1 MKLKYERKKAANQE
15 DGTESKVLIRVTDS
29 ASPPETLSSVVSQGH
44 TDCCGPALHLLLLLL
59 ALLIF
64 ISHY

>member
-29 ASPPETLSSVVSQGH
+29 ASPPETLSSVV